1 MIVLFKELST
11 GVTNTLL
18 IFFLT
23 LILSLPLG
31 LVILFGKRSKISP
44 VRWFINGFIS
54 VMRGTPLMLQLM
66 FVYFGPFYLFGLPS
80 PGRFKAV
87 MVAFV
92 LNYSAYFA
100 EIYRGGLDSI
110 PEGQYEAAK
119 VLGLNKRQTFMKIIL
134 PQVVKR
140 VLPSITNEVMT
151 LVKDTSLAMVISVSE
166 TFTVAKAMAA
176 REASMAPYVAVAIFY
191 YIMNYIVGFI
201 MNRLEK
207 NLEYYK

>member
-1 MIVLFKELST
+1 
-11 GVTNTLL
+11 
-18 IFFLT
+18 
-23 LILSLPLG
+23 
-31 LVILFGKRSKISP
+31 
-44 VRWFINGFIS
+44 
-54 VMRGTPLMLQLM
+54 PLMLQLM

-119 VLGLNKRQTFMKIIL
+119 VLWLNKRQIFMKIIL

-166 TFTVAKAMAA
+166 T
-176 REASMAPYVAVAIFY
+176 
-191 YIMNYIVGFI
+191 
-201 MNRLEK
+201 
-207 NLEYYK
+207 